1 MKFYEFA
8 KMLYPICGAGETR
21 YNFVIRLIESI
32 IEDDAEDDCAVLSYS
47 RDYAGR
53 VYNGSKQIK
62 PADVSYINGHIDKQK
77 FEDFICGFSESAA
90 ESIVVALAMKGIV
103 ANKFN
108 FHEVC
113 TETFVQVLLDA
124 VKGDATAETNT
135 AATRVNT
142 DLYDKY
148 GFQLLIEASFYCPND
163 GCAEPLYFKKSGKA
177 EPRYVPTV
185 VDPEGSPANPNNLI
199 ALCPKCSDF
208 YCQSP
213 GLNEIQRMKAI
224 KKEIA
229 RESSSREVA
238 ADVKI
243 ESGIRL
249 VLERITD
256 ASDDLLKELTYTPQ
270 MVINK
275 IIEGNKALRRKV
287 LRNVSMYFE
296 FTHGV
301 FQELS
306 IEGKLR
312 FDKVAVQIRNC
323 YIGEND
329 NGRSQPEIFDAL
341 VRWLKDLTH
350 EDQASCEAVISYFVQ
365 SCEVFDAIAK

>member
-1 MKFYEFA
+1 
-8 KMLYPICGAGETR
+8 
-21 YNFVIRLIESI
+21 
-32 IEDDAEDDCAVLSYS
+32 
-47 RDYAGR
+47 
-53 VYNGSKQIK
+53 
-62 PADVSYINGHIDKQK
+62 
-77 FEDFICGFSESAA
+77 
-90 ESIVVALAMKGIV
+90 
-103 ANKFN
+103 
-108 FHEVC
+108 
-113 TETFVQVLLDA
+113 
-124 VKGDATAETNT
+124 
-135 AATRVNT
+135 
-142 DLYDKY
+142 
-148 GFQLLIEASFYCPND
+148 
-163 GCAEPLYFKKSGKA
+163 
-177 EPRYVPTV
+177 
-185 VDPEGSPANPNNLI
+185 
-199 ALCPKCSDF
+199 
-208 YCQSP
+208 
-213 GLNEIQRMKAI
+213 MKAI

-249 VLERITD
+249 VLERIAD
-256 ASDDLLKELTYTPQ
+256 ASDDALKELTYTPQ

-296 FTHGV
+296 FTRGV